1 MPSCPRCGEK
11 NPDRARFCLACGAA
25 LEPVPARE
33 ERKVV
38 SVLFADLVEWTVRA
52 QGLDPEDVRELQD
65 GYWRRLRTDLERY
78 GGTVEKYIGDAVVAL
93 FGAPRAHEDDAER
106 AVRAALAIR
115 DWARE
120 QRTFK
125 VRIGVATGEAL
136 VRLGVQPLA
145 GEGMAAGDVMNTV
158 SRIQAGA
165 AANGILVDESTYR
178 ATRHAIDYEDH
189 EPIDAKG
196 KPAPLAVWEP
206 LDARARFGVDV
217 AHSARAPLAGRE
229 RELDLLLSA
238 VARAEEESTPQ
249 LVTLVGVPGIGKSRL
264 VYELRASLETE
275 PALLRW
281 RQGRSLPYGDG
292 AAFWAL
298 GEIVKAEAGILE
310 TDSAH
315 TAAEKITGAVERTVP
330 DEREWVERHLRP
342 LVGVGTAT
350 AASDGEAEA
359 FAAWRRFLEALAE
372 ERPSVFVFEDLH
384 WAEEGLLA
392 FIEDLLEWAGR
403 VPILVVCTARPE
415 FLEKRPSWGAGRLN
429 ATMVALSPLRDDE
442 TAMVLDALLDRAPAG
457 EERAALLDRIGGNPL
472 FAEQFA
478 FLLGERGDERRL
490 PLPETVHGVIAARLD
505 GLSRAEKTLLQSASV
520 FGKVFWEGAA
530 VALDSIDRHNA
541 ADVLHSLERKEFVQR
556 APRSS
561 VPGETEYAFRHVL
574 LRDVAYGQIP
584 RADRAEKH
592 ERAAAWIG
600 SLGRVEDH
608 ADLLAHHYA
617 TALELRGAIGV
628 TPPAL
633 VARALA
639 ALAAAGDRAL
649 AVNASATAA
658 GYYDRALALLG
669 DDDAERPALFF
680 KYAQALFRGGDEGRR
695 AVIEEAQAALL
706 SAGDVE
712 AAAEAA
718 ALAGEAAWY
727 EGDRDAVDRHLQRAL
742 ALVEDRAPSPAKA
755 HVLAAVARF
764 RMLAA
769 HYDEAI
775 EAGRAALA
783 MAERFAADEIRAQTL
798 ITLGTARAYAGEGEG
813 RRDIERGLEFA
824 LNTNNLAA
832 AARGYQNLS
841 ATADDR
847 TSEVEFVT
855 KSEELWLR
863 IGNVDGARYAQAIHV
878 FHAIGFGRWD
888 EALRLADEFIAVCEA
903 GRPHYQEANVRAAR
917 AWIRLGRDNATGAIT
932 DIEHAVTLARAAKD
946 PQLLLGTL
954 ADAALMYVKLGRL
967 EEARSLADELLAVDP
982 RGSIELTLVADRLG
996 LTAAIARAFEHAPFE
1011 RRRDAMRH
1019 AAAQRRFAD
1028 AAEIAARIGEEAL
1041 AADLRLA
1048 AGEVLLEKGRS
1059 EEARAQLESA
1069 LAFYRS
1075 VGATR
1080 FIRDAAALVE
1090 AARRAINEDAPANET
1105 ANEPHATH

>member
-1 MPSCPRCGEK
+1 MPSCPRCGEN
-11 NPDRARFCLACGAA
+11 NPEHARFCLACGVA
-25 LEPVPARE
+25 LEFVPVRE

-38 SVLFADLVEWTVRA
+38 SALFADLVDSTARA

-65 GYWRRLRTDLERY
+65 AYWRRLRADLERY
-78 GGTVEKYIGDAVVAL
+78 GGTVEKYIGDAVVGM
-93 FGAPRAHEDDAER
+93 FGAPVAHEDDPER

-120 QRTFK
+120 QDRLQ
-125 VRIGVATGEAL
+125 VRVGVATGEAL
-136 VRLGVQPLA
+136 VRLGAQPLA
-145 GEGMAAGDVMNTV
+145 GEGMAAGEVMNTV
-158 SRIQAGA
+158 NRIQAGA
-165 AANGILVDESTYR
+165 AANAILVDESTYR
-178 ATRHAIDYEDH
+178 ATKHAIDYEQH

-196 KPAPLAVWEP
+196 KPKPLPVWEP

-217 AHSARAPLAGRE
+217 AHSARTPLVGRK
-229 RELDLLLSA
+229 RELDVLLSA
-238 VARAEEESTPQ
+238 VARAAEESTPQ

-264 VYELRASLETE
+264 VYELRQSLEADQ
-275 PALLRW
+275 ALLRW

-298 GEIVKAEAGILE
+298 GEIVKAEAGIVE
-310 TDSAH
+310 TDSAD
-315 TAAEKITGAVERTVP
+315 TAAEKITRAVEGTVP
-330 DEREWVERHLRP
+330 DERDWVERHLRP

-350 AASDGEAEA
+350 AGGDGEAEA
-359 FAAWRRFLEALAE
+359 FAAWRRFLEALAD

-415 FLEKRPSWGAGRLN
+415 FLEKRPNWGAGRLN

-442 TAMVLDALLDRAPAG
+442 TATVLDALLDRAPRG
-457 EERAALLDRIGGNPL
+457 ERRAALLDRIGGNPL

-478 FLLGERGDERRL
+478 FLLGDRGAERRF

-505 GLSRAEKTLLQSASV
+505 GLSQAEKTLLQNASV

-530 VALDSIDRHNA
+530 VALDSIDRRNA

-556 APRSS
+556 ARRSS

-574 LRDVAYGQIP
+574 LRDVAYGQIS
-584 RADRAEKH
+584 RTDRAEKH

-617 TALELRGAIGV
+617 TALELRSATGA
-628 TPPAL
+628 TAPAL
-633 VARALA
+633 VARTRA

-658 GYYDRALALLG
+658 SYYDRALTLLG

-680 KYAQALFRGGDEGRR
+680 QYAQALFRGGDETRR
-695 AVIEEAQAALL
+695 AVVEEAQCALL
-706 SAGDVE
+706 TAGDAD
-712 AAAEAA
+712 AAAEAG
-718 ALAGEAAWY
+718 ALAAEAAWY
-727 EGDRDAVDRHLQRAL
+727 EGDRDAVDRHLERAL

-769 HYDEAI
+769 RYDEAI
-775 EAGRAALA
+775 EVGRAALA
-783 MAERFAADEIRAQTL
+783 MAERFGADEIRAQTL
-798 ITLGTARAYAGEGEG
+798 ITVGTARAQAGDDDG
-813 RRDIERGLEFA
+813 RRDVECGLEFA
-824 LNTNNLAA
+824 LSTNNLAA

-841 ATADDR
+841 AIADDR
-847 TSEVEFVT
+847 MSEIEFVI
-855 KSEELWLR
+855 KSEDLWLR
-863 IGNVDGARYAQAIHV
+863 IGNVEGARYAQAIHV
-878 FHAIGFGRWD
+878 FHAIAFGQWD
-888 EALRLADEFIAVCEA
+888 EALRLADDFIAVCEA

-917 AWIRLGRDNATGAIT
+917 AWIWLGRDDTAGAIA

-967 EEARSLADELLAVDP
+967 EDARSLADELLAVNP
-982 RGSIELTLVADRLG
+982 RGSTELTLVADRLG
-996 LTAAIARAFEHAPFE
+996 LSAAIARAFDDAPFE
-1011 RRRDAMRH
+1011 RRRDAMRR
-1019 AAAQRRFAD
+1019 AAAQQRFED
-1028 AAEIAARIGEEAL
+1028 AAKIAARIGERAL
-1041 AADLRLA
+1041 AADLHLA
-1048 AGEVLLEKGRS
+1048 AAEALLETGRS
-1059 EEARAQLESA
+1059 EEAHAQLDRA

-1080 FIRDAAALVE
+1080 FIRDAEALLK
-1090 AARRAINEDAPANET
+1090 AARTAVNEDAPANET
-1105 ANEPHATH
+1105 AHEPHATG